1 MGLQRVLGS
10 PVGLLVIVVTLYLLH
25 SFFWPFK
32 DCPRCG
38 GSKKINAVFGSSYR
52 RCPRCRGSGT
62 ETRRGRR
69 MIGYMG
75 SRRGRR

>member
-1 MGLQRVLGS
+1 MGLERLLGS
-10 PVGLLVIVVTLYLLH
+10 PVGLLLVVVTLYLLH

-38 GSKKINAVFGSSYR
+38 GSKKINSPFGGSYR
-52 RCPRCRGSGT
+52 KCPRCGGSGT
-62 ETRRGRR
+62 KTRRGRR

-75 SRRGRR
+75 SRRRRR